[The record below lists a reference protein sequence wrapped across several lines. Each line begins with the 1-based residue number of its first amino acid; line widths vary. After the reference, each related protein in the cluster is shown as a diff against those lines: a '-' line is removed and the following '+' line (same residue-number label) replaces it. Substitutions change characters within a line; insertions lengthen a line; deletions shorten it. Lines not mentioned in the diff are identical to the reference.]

1 MYSRCAN
8 KLECMDKLSGLKLIL
23 MRRSSLEKPD
33 EGTSDGIHH
42 LDIVRWWASYTCGG
56 THSCTRVAPQEDLG
70 RLTWVRGHLWMG
82 GPRIWKLMQVH
93 LPCKLIHPEGEN
105 VEKTD
110 VQAKSYVCG
119 CYLVRFFMF
128 SNFCTQQQHSCCISK
143 STMKP
148 L

>member
-1 MYSRCAN
+1 MYPC
-8 KLECMDKLSGLKLIL
+8 GTT
-23 MRRSSLEKPD
+23 RRP
-33 EGTSDGIHH
+33 GT
-42 LDIVRWWASYTCGG
+42 V
-56 THSCTRVAPQEDLG
+56 DLG
-70 RLTWVRGHLWMG
+70 SWSLVDGG